1 MTIGES
7 DDMHEPMHVFSKV
20 VRACPGK
27 LMELQFVT
35 AAMAQRFATLHLSNA
50 RRTVSD
56 MRPLDD

>member
-1 MTIGES
+1 
-7 DDMHEPMHVFSKV
+7 MHEPMHVFSKV